1 MYCFPI
7 WEGQKE
13 PINWL
18 FFFFRFIM
26 PANLRNFNLFFNP
39 QKAKL

>member
-13 PINWL
+13 PFHWL

-26 PANLRNFNLFFNP
+26 PFNLRNFSLFFNP